1 MFDVKRVVVYPCF
14 DASGRVT
21 RKTKVKPKVRAIPTL
36 LWLELSNNVA
46 AIKHLRVA
54 VLVKLALPNVSIQR
68 WVECLLVVLALLL
81 QYGWEPWVAVVV
93 DLHHST
99 SWRLI

>member
-1 MFDVKRVVVYPCF
+1 MFDVKRVVVYPCLN
-14 DASGRVT
+14 ASGRVH
-21 RKTKVKPKVRAIPTL
+21 REAEVQPKVRAIPPL

-46 AIKHLRVA
+46 TIKHLRVT
-54 VLVKLALPNVSIQR
+54 VLVKLTFPDVSIQR

-93 DLHHST
+93 NLHHST

>member
-1 MFDVKRVVVYPCF
+1 NVKRVVMYPCL
-14 DASGRVT
+14 DASGRVH
-21 RKTKVKPKVRAIPTL
+21 REAEVQAEVRAIPTL

-46 AIKHLRVA
+46 AIKHLRVT
-54 VLVKLALPNVSIQR
+54 VLVQLTFPDVSIQR

-93 DLHHST
+93 DLHHAT
-99 SWRLI
+99 TWWLR

>member
-1 MFDVKRVVVYPCF
+1 MLDVKRVVVYPCLN
-14 DASGRVT
+14 ASGRVH
-21 RKTKVKPKVRAIPTL
+21 REAEVQAEVRAIPTL

-54 VLVKLALPNVSIQR
+54 VLVKLTFPNVSIQR
-68 WVECLLVVLALLL
+68 WGECLLVVLALLL
-81 QYGWEPWVAVVV
+81 QYGWKPRVIIVVY
-93 DLHHST
+93 LHHST

>member
-1 MFDVKRVVVYPCF
+1 DVKYVVVYPCLN
-14 DASGRVT
+14 ARGRVT
-21 RKTKVKPKVRAIPTL
+21 RKAKVQSKVRAIPTL

-54 VLVKLALPNVSIQR
+54 VLVKLALPNLSIKR
-68 WVECLLVVLALLL
+68 GVECLLVVLALLL
-81 QYGWEPWVAVVV
+81 QHGWEPWVAIVV